1 MADAID
7 SWHEPKILAARAK
20 ADKLAKEFAADS
32 ELVKDARAEVAAL
45 RTELA
50 SKYQKLELTPEEM
63 EARFKDLRV

>member
-1 MADAID
+1 MADAVD
-7 SWHEPKILAARAK
+7 SWHEPKILAAKAR
-20 ADKLAKEFAADS
+20 ADKLAKEFAAGS
-32 ELVKDARAEVAAL
+32 EVVKEARVEVEAL